1 MPSSISSSDP
11 RRWAVA
17 WIVALTLAAAGL
29 LAYERTWRAKG
40 LEPSVIDSPQLWSAA
55 RDQVDEESVVFLG
68 ASRTVYGI
76 DPAAWRRERPGED
89 PVMLAINGHYPV
101 AALQDLA
108 DDENFRG
115 TVIVDIDSYGL
126 LAAHHDMQQPWID
139 FHRQRWN
146 FNWHVH
152 RALLNTWQSHSVL
165 ANPGIA
171 LMPWLKRTWVKG
183 GFQLPYSE
191 SFPDR
196 SGFMRFD
203 KVDIAVLAAHFDA
216 GVDPKIARFPAPSP
230 TEFVAQARPVVDAAQ
245 RIRARGGRV
254 MFVTLPVQGRLVE
267 METRYM
273 PRAQYWDAFAAL
285 PGVHA
290 VHYEDVPEWRGLVLP
305 DRSHVTREGR
315 AVLTAGLAAE
325 LRRRGWLL

>member
-11 RRWAVA
+11 RRWAQA
-17 WIVALTLAAAGL
+17 WVLALVFAAAGL
-29 LAYERTWRAKG
+29 LAYERYWRAQG
-40 LEPSVIDSPQLWSAA
+40 LEPGVIDSPQLWSAA
-55 RDQVDEESVVFLG
+55 RDAVRERSVVFLG

-76 DPAAWRRERPGED
+76 DPQTWRRERPGDD
-89 PVMLAINGHYPV
+89 PVMLAVNGHYPV

-108 DDENFRG
+108 RDERFRG

-126 LAAHHDMQQPWID
+126 LAAHHDMQQPWVD

-146 FNWHVH
+146 WNWRWH
-152 RALLNTWQSHSVL
+152 RQLLNHWQAASVL
-165 ANPGIA
+165 SNPGIA
-171 LMPWLKRTWVKG
+171 LVPLLKRTWARG
-183 GFQLPYSE
+183 AYQPPYSQ

-196 SGFMRFD
+196 TGYMRFE
-203 KVDIAVLAAHFDA
+203 KVDTTALAAHFD
-216 GVDPKIARFPAPSP
+216 GEIDWKIARFPAPSP
-230 TEFVAQARPVVDAAQ
+230 ADFLSQAAPVVAAADA
-245 RIRARGGRV
+245 IRARGGEV
-254 MFVTLPVQGRLVE
+254 VFVTLPVQGRLVE

-315 AVLTAGLAAE
+315 AVLTAGLVAE
-325 LRRRGWLL
+325 LRRHGWLP